1 MPKFQYSAIR
11 DNGERISGE
20 IEGQD
25 RSAVLG
31 RLGQQGLHPIDVQIS
46 GQSGGGGRTLSFGR
60 GVANFRDVSIFT
72 RELAWLLRAGMTLNA
87 ALDVL
92 AKEAFTKAF
101 SELIATLRT
110 EIRKGR
116 SFHEVLSDTGAFSQ
130 YYISMIEAGEASG
143 TLPAVLERIT
153 VTREREQK
161 VRNRL
166 GSALIY
172 PSLLIVLAI
181 GAVLFIMISVVPS
194 IKDMITGSGAPI
206 PESARFVIG
215 VSDWIIA
222 NGVNLLFAAPAVAVV
237 SYLLLGGSRLQAVL
251 KSIAMYLPLIGSLLR
266 KSAVVQFCRV
276 LGTLLGAGVSLSDSL
291 KLIKPSAGNKQIAG
305 VIGEMEVALRQG
317 ENFFA
322 PLERSNIF
330 PKLLARMLGVGNETG
345 NLTASVVQV
354 TEILEEE
361 LDRQVDR
368 TLTLLEPGIILV
380 LSGVVAF
387 IITSLMSAIISIN
400 DLAL

>member
-1 MPKFQYSAIR
+1 M
-11 DNGERISGE
+11 
-20 IEGQD
+20 
-25 RSAVLG
+25 
-31 RLGQQGLHPIDVQIS
+31 
-46 GQSGGGGRTLSFGR
+46 
-60 GVANFRDVSIFT
+60 
-72 RELAWLLRAGMTLNA
+72 W
-87 ALDVL
+87 
-92 AKEAFTKAF
+92 TKK
-101 SELIATLRT
+101 
-110 EIRKGR
+110 IRKGR

>member
-11 DNGERISGE
+11 DNGERVSGE

-31 RLGQQGLHPIDVQIS
+31 RLGQQGLHPIEVQS
-46 GQSGGGGRTLSFGR
+46 AAQGGGSGRTLGFGR

-101 SELIATLRT
+101 SALISTLRT

-116 SFHEVLSDTGAFSQ
+116 SFHEVLADTGAFSH

-143 TLPAVLERIT
+143 TLPDVLERIT

-161 VRNRL
+161 IRNRL
-166 GSALIY
+166 SSAMIY

-181 GAVLFIMISVVPS
+181 GAVLFIMVSVVPS

-206 PESARFVIG
+206 PDSARFVIG

-222 NGVNLLFAAPAVAVV
+222 NGMKVLFAAPVVAVLV
-237 SYLLLGGSRLQAVL
+237 YLILGGSRSQSAL

-276 LGTLLGAGVSLSDSL
+276 FGTLLGAGVSLSDSL
-291 KLIKPSAGNKQIAG
+291 KLIKPSAGSRQIG
-305 VIGEMEVALRQG
+305 RVIGEMEVALRQG

-330 PKLLARMLGVGNETG
+330 PKILARMLGVGNETG

-368 TLTLLEPGIILV
+368 TLTLLEPGIILL